1 MSDRKSATDRSKMN
15 PLYKPIGYFGNIV
28 KEGKQ
33 FARAALSTQTSANKA
48 KTPMEATRIKRK
60 SWKEYDSAFG
70 QLGGAVLQG
79 RRYKNK

>member
-15 PLYKPIGYFGNIV
+15 PLYRPVGYFGNIV

-48 KTPMEATRIKRK
+48 ETPMEATRIRKK

-70 QLGGAVLQG
+70 QLGGAILQG
-79 RRYKNK
+79 RRYKK

>member
-1 MSDRKSATDRSKMN
+1 MSDRKSATDRSKIN
-15 PLYKPIGYFGNIV
+15 SLYRHVGYFGNIV

-48 KTPMEATRIKRK
+48 KTPMEATKIRKK

-70 QLGGAVLQG
+70 QLGGAILQG
-79 RRYKNK
+79 RRYKK